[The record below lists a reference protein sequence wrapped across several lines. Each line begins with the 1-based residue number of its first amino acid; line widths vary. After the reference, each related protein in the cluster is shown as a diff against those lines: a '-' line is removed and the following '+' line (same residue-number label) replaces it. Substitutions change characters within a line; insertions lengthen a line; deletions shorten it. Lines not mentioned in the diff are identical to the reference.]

1 MTYGSF
7 LPDYVVRLLADQPG
21 APPLVQRGDGVVLF
35 ADIVGFT
42 PMSAALADAGPEGTE
57 ELSEILNGFFAR
69 MIDLVSGY
77 GGTVAKFAGDALT
90 ALFPFG
96 PTARGSVRR
105 AVECALGM
113 QAATR
118 GFQAVATRAGT
129 FPLAMRAG
137 LGAGRTLVAVVGDPA
152 IRLEHVLAG
161 EAVDRAV
168 AAERRAASGQV
179 VADATLLEGDHGI
192 EVAGEPGAPALVTRL
207 SGRTRRTVRRPPPIA
222 AAAEGSLTAFLH
234 PAIAER
240 VRRGHGALVD
250 EHRTVTVVFLGF
262 PDLVDDDPDAVDRL
276 QQYVTAAVRVIDRWG
291 GHLRQVDLGD
301 KGSVLV
307 VAFGAPVRHENH
319 EERAVRC
326 CAELLRLPG
335 GPFRAG
341 TTTGRAWCGEV
352 GSDARREYAIVGDQ
366 VNLAARLMEMAA
378 PGQALVDRATWQGTH
393 GAAIGIPLRPIAV
406 KGRNGRPVDVW
417 TVQDIG
423 ERAESPT
430 PPAAPPLIGRRAEVA
445 RLWTLVEGAAAGRG
459 AVLVIS
465 GEPGIG
471 KSRLAAEAVDLARRR
486 GLPTYSGACRS
497 LGPEFSYL
505 VWRPI
510 WRELLEVDP
519 SSPLEEQQEALA
531 SRFGARAPLFAPV
544 LNLPLPDN
552 ELTFPL
558 DPPTRAELLHSLLL
572 DLLRERATSGPVVL
586 LLEDCHWIDPPS
598 RTLLEFLARNLVNR
612 PVLLVLTARPTDAGP
627 HPLDGI
633 AHLPHC
639 TGITLGELRAAE
651 AEELA
656 RQRVRQLYGPRRD
669 PPADT
674 VSRVVERSGG
684 NPFYLEE
691 LLSLVHASGP
701 SHVSSLDLP
710 DSVQRVVMAR
720 VDRLSEGEKAVMKVA
735 SVIGRR
741 FRVEWIAGCY
751 PAAGPPDEVAR
762 HLRRLDG
769 LRLMRLETTAAESEW
784 SFRHAITQESTYQ
797 SLTRRSQK
805 LLHERVAE
813 YIEATYRDRLAQFGD
828 ALAYHYGRTDRSDKQ
843 RVWFRAAADAAR
855 AAFANEAA
863 IAHYQRLLPLLPGPE
878 AGRVLVEL
886 GAVWQLTGRWGEAQS
901 AYLRALGIARDTDDR
916 SLLAAGA
923 RELGDLF
930 TYTQSYAEAIEWL
943 TLAAE
948 EFERL
953 DDRQGLS
960 RALDRLA
967 WALFQQGSYS
977 KAAAMSERHL
987 AIATKAGDLAGTS
1000 TAFDHLGL
1008 VRAYTGDSAEGL
1020 DLLRRS
1026 LEAATEAGDRRGVIH
1041 AANNLGMLYAARGD
1055 HVRTLACFEQ
1065 ALTVAQEI
1073 GYRQM
1078 AAVVIGNIGELYL
1091 LRGGYEQATACFAH
1105 ALRIAVELGDWTSVA
1120 NRIASLAAT
1129 AAALGD
1135 LRSAEH
1141 RFTLAIRL
1149 VRTLNASHFLL
1160 SEWLHALAQL
1170 LHSAGRPGE
1179 AEPLNDEALAV
1190 AVLHGERDIEL
1201 RARLLSLRLQ
1211 VALGHVRPS
1220 DAALELRVL
1229 EHAWTGTPER
1239 AAIMEAL
1246 VEFCPAEAGTR
1257 ATAAALYRELYERA
1271 PNVEYRRAFE
1281 RLTGT
1286 TLPPGAPLPPV
1297 PAAAALGPVDV
1308 DDLLQQVEP
1317 AVGARTPRSAAREAI

>member
-1 MTYGSF
+1 MTYSSF
-7 LPDYVVRLLADQPG
+7 LPDYLVRLLADRHDVL
-21 APPLVQRGDGVVLF
+21 PLVQRADGVAMF

-42 PMSAALADAGPEGTE
+42 PMSAALADVGPEGTE
-57 ELSEILNGFFAR
+57 ELSEILNSFFAR
-69 MIDLVSGY
+69 MIDLVTGH
-77 GGTVAKFAGDALT
+77 GGTVAKQG
-90 ALFPFG
+90 
-96 PTARGSVRR
+96 
-105 AVECALGM
+105 
-113 QAATR
+113 ATR
-118 GFQAVATRAGT
+118 GFQTVATRAGT

-137 LGAGRTLVAVVGDPA
+137 LGAGRVLAAVVGDPA

-179 VADATLLEGDHGI
+179 VADATLLDRDHGI

-207 SGRTRRTVRRPPPIA
+207 SGRPRRTASRQPPIA
-222 AAAEGSLTAFLH
+222 ASAEGGLAAFLH

-240 VRRGHGALVD
+240 IRSGHGGLVD
-250 EHRTVTVVFLGF
+250 EHRTVTMAFIGF

-276 QQYVTAAVRVIDRWG
+276 QRYVSIAVRVIDRWG

-307 VAFGAPVRHENH
+307 IVFGAPVHHEDH
-319 EERAVRC
+319 EELAVRC
-326 CAELLRLPG
+326 CAELLGLTG

-341 TTTGRAWCGEV
+341 ITTGRAWCGEV
-352 GSDARREYAIVGDQ
+352 GSNARREYAIVGDP
-366 VNLAARLMEMAA
+366 VNLAARLMERAA
-378 PGQALVDRATWQGTH
+378 PAQALVDRATWEGTR
-393 GAAIGIPLRPIAV
+393 GAAIGGPLPPVAV
-406 KGRNGRPVDVW
+406 KGRRGQVDVW
-417 TVQDIG
+417 DVRG
-423 ERAESPT
+423 VYERAGSPT
-430 PPAAPPLIGRRAEVA
+430 PLAAPPLIGRGAELA
-445 RLWTLVEGAAAGRG
+445 GIRGLVERASTGRG
-459 AVLVIS
+459 AALAIS

-471 KSRLAAEAVDLARRR
+471 KSRLATEAVHLARRR
-486 GLPTYSGACRS
+486 GLSTYSGACRS

-510 WRELLEVDP
+510 WRDLLGVDP
-519 SSPLEEQQEALA
+519 SSSLDQQRAALV
-531 SRFGARAPLFAPV
+531 SRFGERAPLFAPV
-544 LNLPLPDN
+544 LNLPLRDS
-552 ELTFPL
+552 ELSAPL
-558 DPPTRAELLHSLLL
+558 DPSTRAELLHSLLL
-572 DLLRERATSGPVVL
+572 DVLRERARSGPLVL

-598 RTLLEFLARNLVNR
+598 RTLLESLARNLVDG
-612 PVLLVLTARPTDAGP
+612 PVLFVVTARPTDTGS
-627 HPLDGI
+627 HPLE
-633 AHLPHC
+633 ALARLPHF
-639 TGITLGELRAAE
+639 TEITLRELPTDAAV
-651 AEELA
+651 ELA
-656 RQRVRQLYGPRRD
+656 RQRVRRLSGPGRD
-669 PPADT
+669 LPADT

-691 LLSLVHASGP
+691 LLSLVHSHGP
-701 SHVSSLDLP
+701 SLPGALDLP
-710 DSVQRVVMAR
+710 NSVQRVVLAR
-720 VDRLSEGEKAVMKVA
+720 VDRLSEGEKAVVKVA
-735 SVIGRR
+735 SVMPR
-741 FRVEWIAGCY
+741 FRAEWIAACY
-751 PAAGPPDEVAR
+751 PPAGPPDEVAR
-762 HLRRLDG
+762 HLRRLDDLG
-769 LRLMRLETTAAESEW
+769 LTRLQTTALEPEYG
-784 SFRHAITQESTYQ
+784 FRHAIAQDATYQ
-797 SLTRRSQK
+797 SLTRRFQK
-805 LLHERVAE
+805 VLHERMAE
-813 YIEATYRDRLAQFGD
+813 YLEATYGERLGQFVD
-828 ALAYHYGRTDRSDKQ
+828 LLAYHYGRTNRPDKQ
-843 RVWFRAAADAAR
+843 RVWFRAAADAAKT
-855 AAFANEAA
+855 AFANEAA
-863 IAHYQRLLPLLPGPE
+863 VAHYQRLLPLLPGPE

-901 AYLRALGIARDTDDR
+901 AYLRALGIARAAGDR

-943 TLAAE
+943 TLAAD

-977 KAAAMSERHL
+977 KAAAVSERHL
-987 AIATKAGDLAGTS
+987 AIATEAGDLAGMS
-1000 TAFDHLGL
+1000 IAFDHLGL

-1055 HVRTLACFEQ
+1055 HVQALTCVEQ

-1073 GYRQM
+1073 SYRQM
-1078 AAVVIGNIGELYL
+1078 AAVIIGNIGELYL
-1091 LRGGYEQATACFAH
+1091 ERGRYEQATTCFAH

-1120 NRIASLAAT
+1120 NRVASLAAT

-1149 VRTLNASHFLL
+1149 VRTLDASHFLL

-1170 LHSAGRPGE
+1170 LLSAGRPGE
-1179 AEPLNDEALAV
+1179 AEPLNDEALTV
-1190 AVLHGERDIEL
+1190 AVRHGERDMEL

-1211 VALGHVRPS
+1211 VALGHMEPS
-1220 DAALELRVL
+1220 EATKELGVL
-1229 EHAWTGTPER
+1229 EHAWTGVPER
-1239 AAIMEAL
+1239 AAVLDAM
-1246 VEFCPAEAGTR
+1246 VEFCPAQAGAR
-1257 ATAAALYRELYERA
+1257 AAAAALYRELYERA

-1286 TLPPGAPLPPV
+1286 TLALGPPLPPV
-1297 PAAAALGPVDV
+1297 PAAATVGSVDV
-1308 DDLLQQVEP
+1308 DDLLHQVEP
-1317 AVGARTPRSAAREAI
+1317 LVGARAPRSVARKAV